1 MALKR
6 IAAGTLVSS
15 HFVAF
20 NASSGTTQSTTVT
33 FSNPVLGIVFMNG
46 SSAWA
51 ASDSLGL
58 SGGPPVF
65 ALPAATGETTT
76 FSGDQASPNSSFAAP
91 GDFAR
96 IITAGSPTVP
106 EPGSLDTVV
115 KVGYIHENCRV
126 WLPNDT

>member
-6 IAAGTLVSS
+6 IAVGTLVSS

-65 ALPAATGETTT
+65 ALPAATNQAKLRPFLGIKLPQTAASQRRETL
-76 FSGDQASPNSSFAAP
+76 
-91 GDFAR
+91 
-96 IITAGSPTVP
+96 
-106 EPGSLDTVV
+106 PGSLQRGAPLFRSQAPLTLLCFGLAVPLLRRR
-115 KVGYIHENCRV
+115 KS
-126 WLPNDT
+126 